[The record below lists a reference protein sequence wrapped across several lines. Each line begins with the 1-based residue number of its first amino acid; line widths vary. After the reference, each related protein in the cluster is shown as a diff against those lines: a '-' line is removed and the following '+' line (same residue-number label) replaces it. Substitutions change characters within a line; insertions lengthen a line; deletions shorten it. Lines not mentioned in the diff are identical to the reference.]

1 MQAPVAC
8 LAYALPS
15 SREEST
21 NRTTAA
27 LAVCCLAALSACGS
41 WQRVGETEPAVTPS
55 QLPTIFDATNTY
67 REMGLLADNGP
78 LGFVGTARVLAGA
91 HADTVLVV
99 VGLSLH
105 SRGITFRR
113 DGDAFLAE
121 YRVETTLRRGP
132 AVAAQAARDERVRV
146 GSFRETQRTDES
158 IIFQQVLAVPPGS
171 YTLTVIVR
179 DRNGPN
185 SGRVEQGF
193 SVGALRSSAVSLPF
207 AVYRASP
214 RRSLADAPTLVM
226 NPRQSVQYGSDTLQF
241 YVETYGVRAAAGLGV
256 EAVDGLGR
264 VAWSDSIR
272 VGETAAVTGFVVAV
286 PSTLLSIGRYEL
298 RLRQRDTVM
307 AATPFVVTFS
317 DQYAVANLEDI
328 VSLLRY
334 FPNVD
339 SLRSV
344 LRMPPAERG
353 AAWQRFWRSSDPVPT
368 TPENEAI
375 EDYLSRVQVANE
387 RFRDEGTA
395 GWLTERGEVLIRL
408 GEPSEVIDAR
418 PDQGRGRFIR
428 WTYYEYRLTLTFVD
442 DAGFGRFRLDP
453 RSRSEFSRV
462 VNRVTGR

>member
-1 MQAPVAC
+1 MP
-8 LAYALPS
+8 LSPPS
-15 SREEST
+15 HSSEDPTR
-21 NRTTAA
+21 RATAVTAFCTLTA
-27 LAVCCLAALSACGS
+27 LAACGS

-55 QLPTIFDATNTY
+55 QLPTIFDASNTY

-78 LGFVGTARVLAGA
+78 LGFIGTARVLAGA
-91 HADTVLVV
+91 DSDSVLVL

-105 SRGITFRR
+105 SRGLTFRR

-132 AVAAQAARDERVRV
+132 ILAAQAARDERVRV
-146 GSFRETQRTDES
+146 GSFRETQRADES
-158 IIFQQVLAVPPGS
+158 VIFQQVLTVTPGS

-185 SGRVEQGF
+185 SGRVEQSF
-193 SVGALRSSAVSLPF
+193 AVGGLRSSAVSLPF
-207 AVYRASP
+207 TVYRATP
-214 RRSLADAPTLVM
+214 RRSRSRPPELVM
-226 NPRQSVQYGSDTLQF
+226 NPRQAVQYGSDTLLF
-241 YVETYGVRAAAGLGV
+241 YVETYGVRAGGGFTAA
-256 EAVDGLGR
+256 AVDGLGR
-264 VAWSDSIR
+264 VAWEGSVRVDSMTP
-272 VGETAAVTGFVVAV
+272 VEGHLLSV

-298 RLRQRDTVM
+298 RMLQNDTVL
-307 AATPFVVTFS
+307 ASSPFVVTFS

-339 SLRSV
+339 SLRMV
-344 LRMPPAERG
+344 LRLAPAERG

-375 EDYLSRVQVANE
+375 EDYLARVQVANE

-408 GEPSEVIDAR
+408 GEPSEIIDAR

-428 WTYYEYRLTLTFVD
+428 WTYYEYRLTLTFID

-453 RSRSEFSRV
+453 RSRSEFARV
-462 VNRVTGR
+462 ANRITGR